1 MKFTTLIALI
11 GATYATESQ
20 EEIDFALAEDKD
32 QTWDSLAQSDDEDND
47 DHGGSGDDDKS
58 DDDHEDSE
66 GSDGSESE
74 ESASDDDDSGDAQ
87 VEKIDLA

>member
-32 QTWDSLAQSDDEDND
+32 RTWDSLAQSDDEDND
-47 DHGGSGDDDKS
+47 DHDGSG